1 MGLGENI
8 KARRRTL
15 GYTVEELAERLGVS
29 RQTVFRY
36 ENGQIATVPSDK
48 LAALAEILGTTPA
61 VLMGYTA
68 SVPTDT
74 CFTVAAGSSEPCE
87 SFTVTAIDDAMSGA
101 RILAGDTVYCRRC
114 SVKNGDIVAAQL
126 DERLCLRRI
135 YRYPDE
141 QKLLLV
147 AENPKFEPIVLL
159 GDETQ
164 RLRLLGRAVAF
175 QSLLG

>member
-1 MGLGENI
+1 MGLGDNI
-8 KARRRTL
+8 KTRRRTL

-48 LAALAEILGTTPA
+48 LLALSEILGTTPA
-61 VLMGYTA
+61 ALMGYA
-68 SVPTDT
+68 APVPTET
-74 CFTVAAGSSEPCE
+74 CFTVAAGGTETNDRFS
-87 SFTVTAIDDAMSGA
+87 VTAVDDAMSGA
-101 RILAGDTVYCRRC
+101 RILSGDTVYCHRAPI
-114 SVKNGDIVAAQL
+114 KNGDIIAAHL
-126 DERLCLRRI
+126 DDRLCLRRI

-159 GDETQ
+159 GEEI
-164 RLRLLGRAVAF
+164 RRFHLLGKAIAF
-175 QSLLG
+175 HSVLQ

>member
-1 MGLGENI
+1 MSLGENI

-15 GYTVEELAERLGVS
+15 GYTVEELAARLGVS

-61 VLMGYTA
+61 VLMGYA
-68 SVPTDT
+68 PTLPDDGSLS
-74 CFTVAAGSSEPCE
+74 VAASSEVESE
-87 SFTVTAIDDAMSGA
+87 SFTVSAPDDAMSGA
-101 RILAGDTVYCRRC
+101 RILTGDVVYCRRYALK
-114 SVKNGDIVAAQL
+114 SGDVVAARL
-126 DERLCLRRI
+126 DEQLILRRI

-147 AENPKFEPIVLL
+147 PENPRFEPIVLL
-159 GDETQ
+159 GDEIK
-164 RLRLLGRAVAF
+164 RLRLLGKAVAF
-175 QSLLG
+175 KSLIE

>member
-1 MGLGENI
+1 MGLGDNI

-61 VLMGYTA
+61 VLMGYTTTP
-68 SVPTDT
+68 PTET
-74 CFTVAAGSSEPCE
+74 YFSVAAGGASSADV
-87 SFTVTAIDDAMSGA
+87 FTVTAIDDAMSGA
-101 RILAGDTVYCRRC
+101 RILEGDTVYCRSC
-114 SVKNGDIVAAQL
+114 GVKNGDIVAARI
-126 DERLCLRRI
+126 DERLLLRRI

-141 QKLLLV
+141 KKLLLV
-147 AENPKFEPIVLL
+147 PENPRFEPIVLL
-159 GDETQ
+159 GDETK
-164 RLRLLGRAVAF
+164 RLALLGKAIAF
-175 QSLLG
+175 KSLLE